1 MGGYSSIRLIYGV
14 IVSTLIFILTLFSI
28 GRLQGLQ
35 VSYYLYLIMLFNV
48 IVFCYLDNK
57 NISQKLIYLINF
69 ITFFI
74 LNVIVYGF
82 NDKVIYSIYS
92 IILTNIMLKD
102 REHAVSREKYLSNL
116 NIILI
121 ILVIAIPVIFLV
133 NYDNKL
139 LIEKLYVLEFILS
152 IVLLRTSRTY
162 QFKLDKKNTNRNT
175 ILITIFLFI
184 MTSQWV
190 IEKLSI
196 FFNYLYKQMY
206 KVLDLFIFIISE
218 VFKFIYNK
226 MPNIIKNKGEII
238 VKVENDVNNNYNK
251 MQYIGEE
258 NDWINIAVN
267 ILFVIFMLLI
277 VIAIIKLVFKLYRDK
292 NIKFEN
298 GEEIIRERII
308 NKSKSKRSLR
318 SILLKNNKKTD
329 KEKILMMFSK
339 LEKLI
344 LNKKIFNQS
353 MTATQ
358 IYKVMLTKID
368 RSEEFLYIIEKY
380 NEVKFS
386 KKELEKEDLKIF
398 IKNYNIVK
406 DDIKK
411 NL

>member
-258 NDWINIAVN
+258 NYWINIAVN

>member
-258 NDWINIAVN
+258 NYWINIAVN
-267 ILFVIFMLLI
+267 ILFVIFILLI